1 MQENSALGR
10 AVAMVQDLRRRCPWD
25 RVQTRETLRPYL
37 VEEVFE
43 LDQALSDN
51 DRPAIR
57 DEVADLMLHLAW
69 QLVLADEHGEFT
81 ADQIADDLE
90 KKMKRRHPHLF
101 DLGPAEKWETLKKR
115 EGREKR
121 EGVLAGLPAALPG
134 LLLAYRLQER
144 AATVGFDWPDATGP
158 LAKVAEELDEVEAAV
173 RADMAGEAGKA
184 GKAGKA
190 DTIPPTVL
198 SASTAPTASPTG
210 EPISPPASEAI
221 TDEIGDLLFAV
232 VNLARKLRVQPH
244 TAMDRANR
252 KFRTRFE
259 ALEHLAAQR
268 GIDMATAGLER
279 LDGLWVEVKK
289 REKGEGKSVRS
300 EK

>member
-51 DRPAIR
+51 DRAAIR
-57 DEVADLMLHLAW
+57 DEVADLLLHLAW
-69 QLVLADEHGEFT
+69 QLVLADEHDEFT

-101 DLGPAEKWETLKKR
+101 DLGPAERWETLKGRESR
-115 EGREKR
+115 EGQKKR

-158 LAKVAEELDEVEAAV
+158 LAKVKEEIEEVEAAV
-173 RADMAGEAGKA
+173 GANPAGKA
-184 GKAGKA
+184 GEAEAAGNNEA
-190 DTIPPTVL
+190 
-198 SASTAPTASPTG
+198 AEATG
-210 EPISPPASEAI
+210 EPVNAPTPEAVI
-221 TDEIGDLLFAV
+221 DEIGDLLFAV

-252 KFRTRFE
+252 KFRARFE
-259 ALEHLAAQR
+259 AVERLATLR
-268 GIDMATAGLER
+268 GIDMSTAGLEK
-279 LDGLWVEVKK
+279 LDELWEEVKSGSRETGDGRREK
-289 REKGEGKSVRS
+289 REK
-300 EK
+300 

>member
-51 DRPAIR
+51 DPAAIR

-69 QLVLADEHGEFT
+69 QLVLADEHDEFT

-101 DLGPAEKWETLKKR
+101 DLGPPTNWGALKRR
-115 EGREKR
+115 ENPN
-121 EGVLAGLPAALPG
+121 GVLAGLPSALPG

-144 AATVGFDWPDATGP
+144 AATVGFDWPEATGP
-158 LAKVAEELDEVEAAV
+158 MVKVREELEEVEAAV
-173 RADMAGEAGKA
+173 GADRRTGGP
-184 GKAGKA
+184 A
-190 DTIPPTVL
+190 DNSE
-198 SASTAPTASPTG
+198 SAERTG
-210 EPISPPASEAI
+210 EPVGPPAPEAVI
-221 TDEIGDLLFAV
+221 DEIGDLLFAV

-244 TAMDRANR
+244 TALDRANR

-259 ALEHLAAQR
+259 ALERLATQR
-268 GIDMATAGLER
+268 GIDMATAGLEK
-279 LDGLWVEVKK
+279 LDGLWEEVKGG
-289 REKGEGKSVRS
+289 GERAG
-300 EK
+300 

>member
-1 MQENSALGR
+1 
-10 AVAMVQDLRRRCPWD
+10 MVQDLRRRCPWD

-51 DRPAIR
+51 DPAAIR

-69 QLVLADEHGEFT
+69 QLVLADEHDEFT

-101 DLGPAEKWETLKKR
+101 DLGPPTNWGALKRR
-115 EGREKR
+115 ENPN
-121 EGVLAGLPAALPG
+121 GVLAGLPSALPG

-158 LAKVAEELDEVEAAV
+158 MVKVREELEEVEAAV
-173 RADMAGEAGKA
+173 GADRRTGGP
-184 GKAGKA
+184 A
-190 DTIPPTVL
+190 DYSE
-198 SASTAPTASPTG
+198 SAERTG
-210 EPISPPASEAI
+210 EPVGPPAPEAVI
-221 TDEIGDLLFAV
+221 DEIGDLLFAV

-244 TAMDRANR
+244 TALDRANR

-259 ALEHLAAQR
+259 ALERLATQR
-268 GIDMATAGLER
+268 GIDMATAGLEK
-279 LDGLWVEVKK
+279 LDGLWEEVKGG
-289 REKGEGKSVRS
+289 GERAG
-300 EK
+300 

>member
-51 DRPAIR
+51 DRTAIR
-57 DEVADLMLHLAW
+57 DEVADLLLHLAW
-69 QLVLADEHGEFT
+69 QLVLADEHDEFT

-101 DLGPAEKWETLKKR
+101 DLGPPTNWGTLKRR
-115 EGREKR
+115 ENP
-121 EGVLAGLPAALPG
+121 EGVLAGLPSALPA

-144 AATVGFDWPDATGP
+144 AATVGFDWPDASGP
-158 LAKVAEELDEVEAAV
+158 LAKVREELEEVEAAV
-173 RADMAGEAGKA
+173 RAGA
-184 GKAGKA
+184 
-190 DTIPPTVL
+190 L
-198 SASTAPTASPTG
+198 TG
-210 EPISPPASEAI
+210 EPISSPASDEI
-221 TDEIGDLLFAV
+221 IDEIGDLLFAV
-232 VNLARKLRVQPH
+232 VNLARKLHVQPH

-259 ALEHLAAQR
+259 ALERLAAQR
-268 GIDMATAGLER
+268 GIDMGTAGLEV
-279 LDGLWVEVKK
+279 LDGLWEDVK
-289 REKGEGKSVRS
+289 RERG
-300 EK
+300 